1 LTLSHTRR
9 EVAPPA
15 TSDDINVV
23 VPKKNPVPVQVSLAL
38 LEIGA
43 EIGVSQMQ
51 VSRLLRRI
59 LLVLISALIVR
70 VRTLAVSP

>member
-1 LTLSHTRR
+1 
-9 EVAPPA
+9 
-15 TSDDINVV
+15 VV

-51 VSRLLRRI
+51 GSRLLRRI
-59 LLVLISALIVR
+59 LLVVRSALIVR